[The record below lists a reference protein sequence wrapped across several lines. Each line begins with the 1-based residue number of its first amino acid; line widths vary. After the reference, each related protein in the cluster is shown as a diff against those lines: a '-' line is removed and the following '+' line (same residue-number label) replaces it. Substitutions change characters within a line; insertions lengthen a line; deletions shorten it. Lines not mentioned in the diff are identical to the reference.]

1 MSVRTGAWCR
11 PEEWRARRWWH
22 LCWRMLFCKNSEE
35 IRWRRCG
42 GISRAMADKSTSSK
56 GSTVTA
62 ETTAVAAPRGKI
74 HPIVKYGDPVL
85 EKLAATIK
93 KFDAELE
100 QLVDDMFASMYAAS
114 GVGLAAPQIGKSMR
128 LTVVD
133 VTGGKNPEAKIVL
146 ANPEIIHAEG
156 EVREEEGCLSIPGF
170 RGYVMRPQFVTI
182 RAQNAKGESFE
193 IRGENLLAR
202 AFCHEIDHLNGI
214 LFLQHLS
221 MLKRDL
227 IRRKIKKLK
236 KQGEW

>member
-1 MSVRTGAWCR
+1 
-11 PEEWRARRWWH
+11 
-22 LCWRMLFCKNSEE
+22 
-35 IRWRRCG
+35 
-42 GISRAMADKSTSSK
+42 MADKSTSSEVAT
-56 GSTVTA
+56 SPAPTSIDATA
-62 ETTAVAAPRGKI
+62 AARKI
-74 HPIVKYGDPVL
+74 YPIVKYGDPIL
-85 EKLAATIK
+85 EKPTTAVK

-100 QLVDDMFASMYAAS
+100 QLTEDMFASMYAAQ
-114 GVGLAAPQIGKSMR
+114 GVGLAAPQIGLSLR
-128 LTVVD
+128 LSVVD
-133 VTGGKNPEAKIVL
+133 VTVGKNPEAKIVI

-170 RGYVMRPQFVTI
+170 RGYVMRPQFVTV
-182 RAQNAKGESFE
+182 RAQNVKGETFE

-227 IRRKIKKLK
+227 IRRKIKKLR

>member
-1 MSVRTGAWCR
+1 M
-11 PEEWRARRWWH
+11 P
-22 LCWRMLFCKNSEE
+22 
-35 IRWRRCG
+35 
-42 GISRAMADKSTSSK
+42 DKSTRSE
-56 GSTVTA
+56 A
-62 ETTAVAAPRGKI
+62 PAAAPAALETPQAPTPARKI
-74 HPIVKYGDPVL
+74 YPIVKYGDPIL
-85 EKLAATIK
+85 EKPGAPVK

-100 QLVDDMFASMYAAS
+100 QLAEDMFASMYAAQ
-114 GVGLAAPQIGKSMR
+114 GVGLAAPQIGLSLR
-128 LTVVD
+128 IAVVD

-156 EVREEEGCLSIPGF
+156 EVREEEGCLSVPGF
-170 RGYVMRPQFVTI
+170 RGYVLRPQFVTI
-182 RAQNAKGESFE
+182 KAQNAKGEEFE

-227 IRRKIKKLK
+227 IRRKIKKLR